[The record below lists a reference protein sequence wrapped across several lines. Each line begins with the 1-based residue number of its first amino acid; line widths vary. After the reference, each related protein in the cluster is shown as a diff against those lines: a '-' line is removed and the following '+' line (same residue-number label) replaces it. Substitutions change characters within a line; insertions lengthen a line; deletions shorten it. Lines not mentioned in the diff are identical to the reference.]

1 MRGIAPP
8 TPFTNIGAAEAS
20 VLCQAGDGDFYALAQ
35 WPSRNDWL
43 ARNHSTE
50 ADPIASQQMRDAIDH
65 AYAPVELEVAED
77 LLREGEYRSDG

>member
-8 TPFTNIGAAEAS
+8 RPFTDIGAASAP
-20 VLCQAGDGDFYALAQ
+20 VLCRPETATSTGSPNGQAATTGSPVTTPAQ
-35 WPSRNDWL
+35 
-43 ARNHSTE
+43 
-50 ADPIASQQMRDAIDH
+50 ADPVASHQMRDAIDH